1 MSERQAMQT
10 THHRAMCQILGLAML
25 LLGGLTLSSTS
36 IAARGGY
43 PEQVIRIIAIGMA
56 GSPADMTA
64 RLIGDKLAAA
74 WGQPVVV
81 ESKIG
86 AGGSLAAGYVAK
98 AAPDG
103 YTLLMSGDAAMVTN
117 LHLYKS
123 LSYDPLKDLAP
134 ISQVAFT
141 TNILAVPVSLPV
153 NNVQELVALARA
165 EPDKITVAH
174 GGLGFSQHLAAE
186 MFKSMAGLKINVVP
200 FRGGPAIMP
209 DLIAGRVSACFCNI
223 TLVLPLVREGKLKAL
238 AVTSLKRS
246 QFAPELPT
254 MAESGFPGF
263 DVNAWFGLL
272 APAATPAPIIAK
284 LHSESVRALAAKD
297 VRESFDKLG
306 MEVIGNSPAEF
317 AAVIR
322 AEIPQRKKTI
332 EESGIEPQ

>member
-1 MSERQAMQT
+1 MPT
-10 THHRAMCQILGLAML
+10 THHRTKCQALGFTVLALGAAIASYGLA
-25 LLGGLTLSSTS
+25 
-36 IAARGGY
+36 AAQGAY
-43 PEQVIRIIAIGMA
+43 PDRVIRVVSITPPG
-56 GSPADMTA
+56 GPSDMSA
-64 RLIGDKLAAA
+64 RLIGERWTAA

-81 ESKIG
+81 EPKVG
-86 AGGSLAAGYVAK
+86 AAGSLAAGFVAK

-117 LHLYKS
+117 ISLYKS
-123 LSYDPLKDLAP
+123 LTYDPVKDLAP

-141 TNILAVPVSLPV
+141 TNILAVPADLPV
-153 NNVQELVALARA
+153 KNVQELVALARSRP
-165 EPDKITVAH
+165 EKLSVAH

-186 MFKSMAGLKINVVP
+186 VFKSMAGVKINVVA

-209 DLIAGRVSACFCNI
+209 DLVAGRVSMCFCNI
-223 TLVLPLVREGKLKAL
+223 TAILPLAREGKLKAL

-272 APAATPAPIIAK
+272 APAGTPAPIIAK
-284 LHSESVRALAAKD
+284 LQGETARALAAAD
-297 VRESFDKLG
+297 VRGRFNKLG

-322 AEIPQRKKTI
+322 SEIPQRKKTI
-332 EESGIEPQ
+332 EGAGIERQ

>member
-1 MSERQAMQT
+1 MQMTRHSTMRQVVAIAVLTVGGFIMSSSP
-10 THHRAMCQILGLAML
+10 LA
-25 LLGGLTLSSTS
+25 
-36 IAARGGY
+36 AQGGY
-43 PEQVIRIIAIGMA
+43 PERTIRVISISSG
-56 GSPADMTA
+56 GSPPDIIA

-81 ESKIG
+81 EPKIG
-86 AGGSLAAGYVAK
+86 AGGSLAAGYVAR

-153 NNVQELVALARA
+153 SNVQDLVALARSQPGKLTA
-165 EPDKITVAH
+165 AH

-186 MFKSMAGLKINVVP
+186 VFKSMAGLKINVVP

-209 DLIAGRVSACFCNI
+209 DLMAGRVSMCFCNI
-223 TLVLPLVREGKLKAL
+223 TAVLPLAREGKLKAL
-238 AVTSLKRS
+238 AVTSRERS
-246 QFAPELPT
+246 RFAPDLPT

-272 APAATPAPIIAK
+272 APAGTPAAIIAK
-284 LHSESVRALAAKD
+284 LHDETTRALAVAD
-297 VRESFDKLG
+297 VREKLDHLG
-306 MEVIGNSPAEF
+306 MEVIGNSPTEF

-322 AEIPQRKKTI
+322 AEIPQRQKTI
-332 EESGIEPQ
+332 EGAGIEPQ

>member
-1 MSERQAMQT
+1 MQT
-10 THHRAMCQILGLAML
+10 TRHGAECQFLGLAML
-25 LLGGLTLSSTS
+25 VFGALTLNSTAVS
-36 IAARGGY
+36 AQAY
-43 PEQVIRIIAIGMA
+43 PEQVIRVIAIGMA

-123 LSYDPLKDLAP
+123 LSYDPVKDLAP

-141 TNILAVPVSLPV
+141 TNILAVPASLPV
-153 NNVQELVALARA
+153 NTVQELVALARA
-165 EPDKITVAH
+165 QPDKITVAH

-186 MFKSMAGLKINVVP
+186 MFKSVAGLKINVVP
-200 FRGGPAIMP
+200 FRGGPALMP
-209 DLIAGRVSACFCNI
+209 DLIAGRVSMCFCNI

-246 QFAPELPT
+246 QFAPDLPT

-272 APAATPAPIIAK
+272 APAGTPAPIIAK
-284 LHSESVRALAAKD
+284 LQSGTVRALAASD
-297 VRESFDKLG
+297 VRQSFDKLG

-332 EESGIEPQ
+332 EEAGIEPQ